1 MLLAICNWILD
12 NQPNC
17 HTTILLAQLM
27 TTLVHYTYTVPLPGL
42 VDWSA
47 FLEPVLPAD
56 PVNSQLRQW
65 DPWRALHG
73 RHGSEIHPSH
83 LLYHSSM
90 FGPMAGTS
98 GTHS

>member
-1 MLLAICNWILD
+1 MA
-12 NQPNC
+12 
-17 HTTILLAQLM
+17 TF
-27 TTLVHYTYTVPLPGL
+27 VHYTYTVPLPGL
-42 VDWSA
+42 IDWSA
-47 FLEPVLPAD
+47 FLEQVFAD

-73 RHGSEIHPSH
+73 RHRSEKFTTVIGEYLLCH
-83 LLYHSSM
+83 LSM